1 MLFSINSNT
10 ERILIKLIQKALNY
24 SIFLSLLL
32 TSLLLSNKSR
42 AQNRYLDSLRGGL
55 KNSGNDTLIVF
66 VYKEIGN
73 YYQNNNFDSAKH
85 YYSKAISR
93 AKQIKSPEKE
103 ILEADVLVQ
112 YGWSAY
118 IQGEHEVAKKLYTL
132 VLKNIENI
140 NAETNKNLSDKKNKV
155 LAINYNNFGLLYNEE
170 GNYGK
175 ALEFFFRALKLN
187 ELVGSKKRQAVI
199 LENIGLVY
207 FNQDLYDKAIKYSSE
222 SLEINS
228 QLKNSDGVGRN
239 FLNLGNAYFKI
250 SEYEK
255 SLDYFNKA
263 LETLKDPYNRS
274 GCFINIAYIYATK
287 GNYAEALKYNLKALE
302 LFENIENKKGIAV
315 TLASIGD
322 NYLMQKKYTQAEAY
336 LKKAETLF
344 KEQNLTYYLKHTY
357 QRLYEINEAQNNF
370 KEAVRYF
377 KEFITYRDS
386 LNNQENQKASIEKEM
401 QYNFDKEK
409 ALKEA
414 EHKKQLAVEQEA
426 KQRQKV
432 ISWAIGIGLMLVAV
446 FLLIVFNR
454 LQITRKQK
462 NIIEEQKLVVE
473 EQKQVVEEQKKLV
486 EEKNKE
492 IIDSITY
499 AKRIQNAILPSPQ
512 KWKQALP
519 DSFVLYLPKDIVA
532 GDFYFMEQS
541 GNYTFVAAADCTGHG
556 VPGAMVSVVCSN
568 ALTRAILE
576 EKITQTNLIL
586 NRVREIVIEKLTGQ
600 DAIRDGM
607 DICLIRIEKGNNTIQ
622 YSGANRPLWY
632 VENNTL
638 IETKGDKQPIG
649 KYEEAKPFTLHN
661 IPLSNNSTLYLSTDG
676 YADQFGG
683 ERGKKISVKTLK
695 EKLLQVANKNIQEQY
710 NELLGFYTNWKGT
723 IEQIDDVTVVGITQ
737 KLK

>member
-1 MLFSINSNT
+1 MLKYKVVLLLINLGGFVFSQNIDSLLT
-10 ERILIKLIQKALNY
+10 LIKNKKDDSLSYPLYIKLGGYYQNIYPDSALFYHKKALDITKYFSDFTKLANSIECHIQIGWDLTLLGKNDSAIKVYQKAL
-24 SIFLSLLL
+24 FLINEYEKRSEVPIKLLEL
-32 TSLLLSNKSR
+32 KASLLSNM
-42 AQNRYLDSLRGGL
+42 G
-55 KNSGNDTLIVF
+55 
-66 VYKEIGN
+66 
-73 YYQNNNFDSAKH
+73 
-85 YYSKAISR
+85 
-93 AKQIKSPEKE
+93 
-103 ILEADVLVQ
+103 
-112 YGWSAY
+112 SAY
-118 IQGEHEVAKKLYTL
+118 SATSNYPLALDYYFKALNINEKTNRTYNNAVNNLNIGVIYKYQKDFNKAKFYYLRSLNLFRKINNSYGITAVYINLGSLFLDKKLYS
-132 VLKNIENI
+132 E
-140 NAETNKNLSDKKNKV
+140 
-155 LAINYNNFGLLYNEE
+155 AIMCLE
-170 GNYGK
+170 K
-175 ALEFFFRALKLN
+175 ALEQARKNNYKIYESKALYNLAYIKMNLKRYKESEKYFLDAIAINTSNNFYESLSESYGGLGRLYIDLNKLDLSLKYLKLSEKIN
-187 ELVGSKKRQAVI
+187 KETG
-199 LENIGLVY
+199 NI
-207 FNQDLYDKAIKYSSE
+207 
-222 SLEINS
+222 
-228 QLKNSDGVGRN
+228 
-239 FLNLGNAYFKI
+239 
-250 SEYEK
+250 
-255 SLDYFNKA
+255 
-263 LETLKDPYNRS
+263 
-274 GCFINIAYIYATK
+274 
-287 GNYAEALKYNLKALE
+287 YNLKDDYADISELYYRKQDYKQAL
-302 LFENIENKKGIAV
+302 
-315 TLASIGD
+315 
-322 NYLMQKKYTQAEAY
+322 
-336 LKKAETLF
+336 
-344 KEQNLTYYLKHTY
+344 YYYKLC
-357 QRLYEINEAQNNF
+357 
-370 KEAVRYF
+370 
-377 KEFITYRDS
+377 ITYRDS
-386 LNNQENQKASIEKEM
+386 ILNQENQKASIEKEM

-683 ERGKKISVKTLK
+683 ERGKKISVKALK
-695 EKLLQVANKNIQEQY
+695 EKLLQVAHKNIQEQY

-723 IEQIDDVTVVGITQ
+723 VEQIDDVTVLGIRITV
-737 KLK
+737 